1 MLCTALKVIEGKHS
15 GKIIPLE
22 VGKFIIGREHDCHL
36 RPNSEMISRHH
47 CVFQADE
54 FTVRLRDLGSTNGT
68 FVNGKRIQTDTVLQ
82 DGDTVHV
89 GKLAFQVAIKH
100 VEADVVETSTSTI
113 AAHETD
119 VEVTPVSPI
128 ALDDSTVFTPDT
140 EGGSTVISTMQI
152 PAIQTPPTQ
161 PPPVQQIPVQQ
172 PPQPGV
178 PIVPA
183 QTYPQQGYPAGQ
195 IPYPQQ
201 QGVYQQQPGIAYP
214 QQQQQQPM
222 PVQQPPLEQPPQ
234 AGKIPVPPVKLP
246 PPPGAE

>member
-1 MLCTALKVIEGKHS
+1 MLRTALKVIEGKHS

-22 VGKFIIGREHDCHL
+22 KGKFIIGREHDCHL

-68 FVNGKRIQTDTVLQ
+68 FVNGERIQTDTVLQ
-82 DGDTVHV
+82 DGDTIHI
-89 GKLAFQVAIKH
+89 GKLAFQIAIKH
-100 VEADVVETSTSTI
+100 IEDEAKETS
-113 AAHETD
+113 ALEAHETTI
-119 VEVTPVSPI
+119 EVPSVSPT
-128 ALDDSTVFTPDT
+128 ALDDSAVLTPDV

-152 PAIQTPPTQ
+152 PAVQEPPTAEV
-161 PPPVQQIPVQQ
+161 PVQQT
-172 PPQPGV
+172 PQAGV
-178 PIVPA
+178 PLVPA
-183 QTYPQQGYPAGQ
+183 QPQPQPQQGYAGYPIGQ

-214 QQQQQQPM
+214 QQPQQM
-222 PVQQPPLEQPPQ
+222 PVQQQPIEQTPH
-234 AGKIPVPPVKLP
+234 AGNIPVLPVKLP